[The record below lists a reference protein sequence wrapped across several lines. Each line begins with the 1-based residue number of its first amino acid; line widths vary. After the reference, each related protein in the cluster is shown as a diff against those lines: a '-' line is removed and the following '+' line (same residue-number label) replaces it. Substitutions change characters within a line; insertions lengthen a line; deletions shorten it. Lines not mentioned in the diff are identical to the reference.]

1 MEQSE
6 SSEGKV
12 MKQFKICAMT
22 DAATARQNEEDIF
35 LLCSDGLMGWV
46 LRIAGLFLHAH
57 YKTQNI

>member
-1 MEQSE
+1 
-6 SSEGKV
+6 

-35 LLCSDGLMGWV
+35 LLCSDGLTGWV

-57 YKTQNI
+57 FKTQNI